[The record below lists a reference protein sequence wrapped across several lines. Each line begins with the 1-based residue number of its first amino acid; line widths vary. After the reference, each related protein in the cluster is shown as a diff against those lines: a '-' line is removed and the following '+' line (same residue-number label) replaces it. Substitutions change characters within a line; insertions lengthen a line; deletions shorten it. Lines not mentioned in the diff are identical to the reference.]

1 MISATLL
8 HLSRDVWLVADQSE
22 ALRSLRHTH
31 YGSCALQ
38 LLFKAAMFQ
47 IHITSYTDGR
57 RLNVSDRDL
66 RSWNPPK
73 TQIKFNSFFNN
84 NLLVTEFNFSHQGSE
99 WRGWE
104 RLTVAMKTRLV
115 SNGKQ
120 SSSSNLL
127 PYPLLQFLDLILE
140 CLSSLRLKILQFKL
154 ELFDLTF
161 GWLASSLWIA
171 EAILALTEF
180 LLHTGRLD
188 KKKAD

>member
-1 MISATLL
+1 MWVIETSGL
-8 HLSRDVWLVADQSE
+8 E
-22 ALRSLRHTH
+22 
-31 YGSCALQ
+31 
-38 LLFKAAMFQ
+38 
-47 IHITSYTDGR
+47 IHRKQRFIE
-57 RLNVSDRDL
+57 N
-66 RSWNPPK
+66 K
-73 TQIKFNSFFNN
+73 
-84 NLLVTEFNFSHQGSE
+84 GSE

-120 SSSSNLL
+120 YSSSNLL

-188 KKKAD
+188 KKKSWLILLTTRKSARCTMGYHTRSSFGNSDFETIPSD

>member
-1 MISATLL
+1 MDSIFPIYS
-8 HLSRDVWLVADQSE
+8 
-22 ALRSLRHTH
+22 
-31 YGSCALQ
+31 
-38 LLFKAAMFQ
+38 
-47 IHITSYTDGR
+47 
-57 RLNVSDRDL
+57 
-66 RSWNPPK
+66 
-73 TQIKFNSFFNN
+73 
-84 NLLVTEFNFSHQGSE
+84 SE

-120 SSSSNLL
+120 YSSSNLL

-140 CLSSLRLKILQFKL
+140 CLSSLCLKILQFKL

-188 KKKAD
+188 KKKKLINFTDHTRKSARGAMVHTRFSFGNSDFETIPSDWFLSCLIFLPLN